1 MMYKLIK
8 TTGESAGRQLSF
20 LVPAQVPEL
29 CRAVTAHIYTGF
41 LRRRFASLGKD
52 CVIAYK
58 ATKLHGLNLVS
69 IGNNTQISRGIQ
81 LTAWPDSAA
90 TTDPKPKIVIGDNCS
105 IRDFCHITAANSI
118 RIGNNLLTGTN
129 VLITDNSH
137 GMTERSQLEICPY
150 LRTPVSKGAVVI
162 GNNVWLGNN
171 VCIMPGVTIGDG
183 AVVGANSVVTKDVP
197 AYSVAA
203 GIPAKIV
210 KQV

>member
-1 MMYKLIK
+1 MYKLIK

-20 LVPAQVPEL
+20 LVPAQLPEL

-90 TTDPKPKIVIGDNCS
+90 TTDPKPKIVIGDNC
-105 IRDFCHITAANSI
+105 

-150 LRTPVSKGAVVI
+150 LRKPVSKGAVVI